1 MQDFK
6 PQMPMQPCVPVTF
19 VHFWPAI
26 HLTRIGLKAP
36 VLKFLTR
43 IVQMPA
49 LLGNQLALQY
59 EEALVAVVGLTV
71 GVEPLL
77 PAFVESAVI
86 HICTS
91 KDFRFSIT
99 AE

>member
-1 MQDFK
+1 
-6 PQMPMQPCVPVTF
+6 MPMQPCVPVTV
-19 VHFWPAI
+19 VHFLPTI
-26 HLTRIGLKAP
+26 HLTRTGIQAP
-36 VLKFLTR
+36 VLRFL
-43 IVQMPA
+43 VWSPKMPF
-49 LLGNQLALQY
+49 LLGNHLALHH

-91 KDFRFSIT
+91 KDFGFSIT